1 MKQNTI
7 IDSWSLTP
15 QRCVDALEYCRKE
28 KFQLIFASQSLK
40 DIFDRKI
47 AIIAEGKEFLP
58 EYYEL
63 AEQIEGINLDDFR
76 NAGVIQKDYGF
87 KDQRGEGEPIDY
99 IKKDDKWQIEK

>member
-1 MKQNTI
+1 MQNNKQIVI

-15 QRCVDALEYCRKE
+15 QKCAIANAKYSLM
-28 KFQLIFASQSLK
+28 FASQSLK